1 MIAYLLNVLTLS
13 RILCAILIY
22 LFLFLESQYL
32 AALLL
37 FGVASFSDFLDGYVA
52 RKTNNESVLGE
63 ILDPIADKLLIVFVL
78 IGLSINLDSFLIGF
92 ISAVI
97 ISREIW
103 VAALRDIN
111 ARNNQ
116 SDKTKVTFLAK
127 TKTAIQMF
135 AILFYLFGLTFNN
148 MMILF
153 FADII
158 LIIALLV
165 TLQTGLQYFFKPYL
179 SLHFSMNAISLYR
192 PNKKYFNLTLL
203 DKSSLSIGIN
213 FIIQS
218 ENE

>member
-1 MIAYLLNVLTLS
+1 MITNILNVITLS
-13 RILCAILIY
+13 RILCAIFIY
-22 LFLFLESQYL
+22 LFLYLESQYL
-32 AALLL
+32 IALFL
-37 FGVASFSDFLDGYVA
+37 FGIASFSDFLDGYIA
-52 RKTNNESVLGE
+52 RKTNSESVLGE

-116 SDKTKVTFLAK
+116 SDKTQVTFLAK

-135 AILFYLFGLTFNN
+135 AVLMYLFGLTINN
-148 MMILF
+148 MIILF

-158 LIIALLV
+158 LIVALLV
-165 TLQTGLQYFFKPYL
+165 TIQTGLQYTISTFK
-179 SLHFSMNAISLYR
+179 
-192 PNKKYFNLTLL
+192 K
-203 DKSSLSIGIN
+203 
-213 FIIQS
+213 
-218 ENE
+218 

>member
-1 MIAYLLNVLTLS
+1 MITKVLNIITLS

-22 LFLFLESQYL
+22 LILYLENNYSI
-32 AALLL
+32 ALLL
-37 FGVASFSDFLDGYVA
+37 FFIASFSDFLDGYLA
-52 RKTNNESVLGE
+52 RKTNSVSVLGE

-78 IGLSINLDSFLIGF
+78 IGLSVNLDSFLIGF

-127 TKTAIQMF
+127 IKTAMQMF
-135 AILFYLFGLTFNN
+135 TILMYLFGLTINN
-148 MMILF
+148 MMVLF
-153 FADII
+153 FADIM

-165 TLQTGLQYFFKPYL
+165 TIQTGFQYTISTFK
-179 SLHFSMNAISLYR
+179 
-192 PNKKYFNLTLL
+192 K
-203 DKSSLSIGIN
+203 
-213 FIIQS
+213 
-218 ENE
+218 

>member
-1 MIAYLLNVLTLS
+1 MITTMLNALTLS

-22 LFLFLESQYL
+22 LFLYLESQYL
-32 AALLL
+32 IALLL
-37 FGVASFSDFLDGYVA
+37 FGIASFSDFLDGYVA
-52 RKTNNESVLGE
+52 RKTNSESVLGE

-127 TKTAIQMF
+127 TKTAVQMF
-135 AILFYLFGLTFNN
+135 AILMYLFGLTINS
-148 MMILF
+148 MVILF

-158 LIIALLV
+158 LIIALFV
-165 TLQTGLQYFFKPYL
+165 TLQTGFQYTISTFK
-179 SLHFSMNAISLYR
+179 
-192 PNKKYFNLTLL
+192 K
-203 DKSSLSIGIN
+203 
-213 FIIQS
+213 
-218 ENE
+218 

>member
-1 MIAYLLNVLTLS
+1 MITKILNFITLS
-13 RILCAILIY
+13 RILFATLIY
-22 LFLFLESQYL
+22 LILYLENNYSIALFLF
-32 AALLL
+32 
-37 FGVASFSDFLDGYVA
+37 FIASFSDFLDGYLA
-52 RKTNNESVLGE
+52 RKTNSVSVLGE

-92 ISAVI
+92 VSAVI

-116 SDKTKVTFLAK
+116 TDKTKVTFLAK
-127 TKTAIQMF
+127 TKTAIQML
-135 AILFYLFGLTFNN
+135 AILMYLFGLTINS

-165 TLQTGLQYFFKPYL
+165 TIYTGYQYTISTFK
-179 SLHFSMNAISLYR
+179 
-192 PNKKYFNLTLL
+192 K
-203 DKSSLSIGIN
+203 
-213 FIIQS
+213 
-218 ENE
+218 

>member
-1 MIAYLLNVLTLS
+1 MIVNILNAITLS

-22 LFLFLESQYL
+22 FFLFLESQYL
-32 AALLL
+32 LALLL
-37 FGVASFSDFLDGYVA
+37 FGFASFTDFLDGYVA

-78 IGLSINLDSFLIGF
+78 IGLSVNLDSFLIGF

-97 ISREIW
+97 ISREVW

-111 ARNNQ
+111 ARDNQ

-127 TKTAIQMF
+127 TKTAIQMLS
-135 AILFYLFGLTFNN
+135 ILMYLLGLTINN

-165 TLQTGLQYFFKPYL
+165 TIHTGFQYTISTFK
-179 SLHFSMNAISLYR
+179 
-192 PNKKYFNLTLL
+192 K
-203 DKSSLSIGIN
+203 
-213 FIIQS
+213 
-218 ENE
+218 

>member
-1 MIAYLLNVLTLS
+1 MIKNILNAITLS

-22 LFLFLESQYL
+22 FFLFLESQYL
-32 AALLL
+32 VALLL
-37 FGVASFSDFLDGYVA
+37 FCIASFSDFLDGYVA

-63 ILDPIADKLLIVFVL
+63 ILDPIADKLLVVFVL

-97 ISREIW
+97 ISREVW

-135 AILFYLFGLTFNN
+135 AILMYLFGLTLNN
-148 MMILF
+148 MMVLF
-153 FADII
+153 FADIV

-165 TLQTGLQYFFKPYL
+165 TIQTGFQYTISTFK
-179 SLHFSMNAISLYR
+179 
-192 PNKKYFNLTLL
+192 K
-203 DKSSLSIGIN
+203 
-213 FIIQS
+213 
-218 ENE
+218 

>member
-1 MIAYLLNVLTLS
+1 MIVNIINAITLS

-32 AALLL
+32 IALLL
-37 FGVASFSDFLDGYVA
+37 FGIASFSDFLDGYIA
-52 RKTNNESVLGE
+52 RKTNNVSVLGE

-78 IGLSINLDSFLIGF
+78 IGLSINLNSFLIGF

-111 ARNNQ
+111 SRNNQ

-127 TKTAIQMF
+127 IKTAIQML
-135 AILFYLFGLTFNN
+135 AILIYLLGLTINN

-165 TLQTGLQYFFKPYL
+165 TLQTGLQYSIATFK
-179 SLHFSMNAISLYR
+179 
-192 PNKKYFNLTLL
+192 
-203 DKSSLSIGIN
+203 
-213 FIIQS
+213 
-218 ENE
+218 E

>member
-1 MIAYLLNVLTLS
+1 MITKILNIVTLS
-13 RILCAILIY
+13 RILCAVLIY
-22 LFLFLESQYL
+22 LILYLENNYSI
-32 AALLL
+32 ALLL
-37 FGVASFSDFLDGYVA
+37 FFIASFSDFLDGYLA
-52 RKTNNESVLGE
+52 RKTNSVSVLGE

-92 ISAVI
+92 ISAAI

-111 ARNNQ
+111 SRNNQ

-127 TKTAIQMF
+127 TKTAIQMLS
-135 AILFYLFGLTFNN
+135 ILMYLFGLTINN

-165 TLQTGLQYFFKPYL
+165 TIQTGFQYTISTFK
-179 SLHFSMNAISLYR
+179 
-192 PNKKYFNLTLL
+192 K
-203 DKSSLSIGIN
+203 
-213 FIIQS
+213 
-218 ENE
+218 

>member
-1 MIAYLLNVLTLS
+1 MIVNILNAITLS

-22 LFLFLESQYL
+22 FFLFLESQYL
-32 AALLL
+32 VALLL
-37 FGVASFSDFLDGYVA
+37 FGIASFSDFLDGYVA

-63 ILDPIADKLLIVFVL
+63 ILDPIADKVLIVFVL

-97 ISREIW
+97 ISREVW

-135 AILFYLFGLTFNN
+135 AILMYLFGLTLNN
-148 MMILF
+148 MMVLF
-153 FADII
+153 FADIV
-158 LIIALLV
+158 LIIAVLV
-165 TLQTGLQYFFKPYL
+165 TIQTGFQYTISTFK
-179 SLHFSMNAISLYR
+179 
-192 PNKKYFNLTLL
+192 K
-203 DKSSLSIGIN
+203 
-213 FIIQS
+213 
-218 ENE
+218 

>member
-1 MIAYLLNVLTLS
+1 M
-13 RILCAILIY
+13 
-22 LFLFLESQYL
+22 FLF
-32 AALLL
+32 
-37 FGVASFSDFLDGYVA
+37 FVASFSDFLDGYLA
-52 RKTNNESVLGE
+52 RKTDSVSVLGE

-92 ISAVI
+92 LSAII

-111 ARNNQ
+111 SRNNE

-127 TKTAIQMF
+127 TKTAIQML
-135 AILFYLFGLTFNN
+135 AILMYLFGLTLNS

-165 TLQTGLQYFFKPYL
+165 TIQTGFQYTISTFK
-179 SLHFSMNAISLYR
+179 
-192 PNKKYFNLTLL
+192 K
-203 DKSSLSIGIN
+203 
-213 FIIQS
+213 
-218 ENE
+218 

>member
-1 MIAYLLNVLTLS
+1 MIVNILNAITLS

-22 LFLFLESQYL
+22 FFLFLESQYL
-32 AALLL
+32 LALLL
-37 FGVASFSDFLDGYVA
+37 FGFASFSDFLDGYVA

-92 ISAVI
+92 ISAII

-116 SDKTKVTFLAK
+116 SNKTKVTFLAK
-127 TKTAIQMF
+127 TKTAIQML
-135 AILFYLFGLTFNN
+135 AILMYLFGLTVNN

-153 FADII
+153 FADIT

-165 TLQTGLQYFFKPYL
+165 TIQTGFQYTISTFK
-179 SLHFSMNAISLYR
+179 
-192 PNKKYFNLTLL
+192 K
-203 DKSSLSIGIN
+203 
-213 FIIQS
+213 
-218 ENE
+218 

>member
-1 MIAYLLNVLTLS
+1 MIATILNALTLS

-22 LFLFLESQYL
+22 LFLYLESQYL
-32 AALLL
+32 IALLL
-37 FGVASFSDFLDGYVA
+37 FGIASFSDFLDGYVA
-52 RKTNNESVLGE
+52 RKTNSESVLGE

-127 TKTAIQMF
+127 TKTAIQMWS
-135 AILFYLFGLTFNN
+135 ILMYLFGLTINN

-158 LIIALLV
+158 LIFALFV
-165 TLQTGLQYFFKPYL
+165 TLQTGFQYTISTFK
-179 SLHFSMNAISLYR
+179 
-192 PNKKYFNLTLL
+192 K
-203 DKSSLSIGIN
+203 
-213 FIIQS
+213 
-218 ENE
+218 

>member
-1 MIAYLLNVLTLS
+1 MIVNILNALTLS

-22 LFLFLESQYL
+22 FFLFLESHYL
-32 AALLL
+32 LALLL
-37 FGVASFSDFLDGYVA
+37 FGIASFSDFVDGYVA

-135 AILFYLFGLTFNN
+135 AILLYLFGLTLNN
-148 MMILF
+148 MMVLF
-153 FADII
+153 FADIV
-158 LIIALLV
+158 LIIALFV
-165 TLQTGLQYFFKPYL
+165 TIQTGLQYTISTFK
-179 SLHFSMNAISLYR
+179 
-192 PNKKYFNLTLL
+192 K
-203 DKSSLSIGIN
+203 
-213 FIIQS
+213 
-218 ENE
+218 

>member
-1 MIAYLLNVLTLS
+1 MIVNILNAITLS

-22 LFLFLESQYL
+22 FFLFLESQYL
-32 AALLL
+32 VALLL
-37 FGVASFSDFLDGYVA
+37 FGIASFSDFLDGYVA

-63 ILDPIADKLLIVFVL
+63 ILDPIADKLLVVFVL

-97 ISREIW
+97 ISREVW

-135 AILFYLFGLTFNN
+135 AILMYLFGLTLNN
-148 MMILF
+148 MMLLF
-153 FADII
+153 FADIV
-158 LIIALLV
+158 LIIAVLV
-165 TLQTGLQYFFKPYL
+165 TIQTGFQYTISTFK
-179 SLHFSMNAISLYR
+179 
-192 PNKKYFNLTLL
+192 K
-203 DKSSLSIGIN
+203 
-213 FIIQS
+213 
-218 ENE
+218 

>member
-1 MIAYLLNVLTLS
+1 MITTMLNALTLS

-22 LFLFLESQYL
+22 LFLYLESQYL
-32 AALLL
+32 IALLL
-37 FGVASFSDFLDGYVA
+37 FGIASFSDFLDGYVA
-52 RKTNNESVLGE
+52 RKTNSESVLGE
-63 ILDPIADKLLIVFVL
+63 ILDPIAYKLLIVFVL
-78 IGLSINLDSFLIGF
+78 IGLSIKLDSFLIGF

-135 AILFYLFGLTFNN
+135 AILMYLFGLTINS
-148 MMILF
+148 MVILF

-158 LIIALLV
+158 LIIALFV
-165 TLQTGLQYFFKPYL
+165 TLQTGFQYTISTFK
-179 SLHFSMNAISLYR
+179 
-192 PNKKYFNLTLL
+192 K
-203 DKSSLSIGIN
+203 
-213 FIIQS
+213 
-218 ENE
+218 

>member
-1 MIAYLLNVLTLS
+1 MIVYILNVITLS
-13 RILCAILIY
+13 RILCAVLIY
-22 LFLFLESQYL
+22 LFLYLESQYL
-32 AALLL
+32 VALLL
-37 FGVASFSDFLDGYVA
+37 FGIASFSDFLDGYLA
-52 RKTNNESVLGE
+52 RKTNSESVLGE
-63 ILDPIADKLLIVFVL
+63 ILDPIADKLLVVFVL
-78 IGLSINLDSFLIGF
+78 IGLSLNLDSFLIGF

-135 AILFYLFGLTFNN
+135 TILMYLFGLTINN

-153 FADII
+153 FADIM

-165 TLQTGLQYFFKPYL
+165 TIQTGFQYTISTFK
-179 SLHFSMNAISLYR
+179 
-192 PNKKYFNLTLL
+192 
-203 DKSSLSIGIN
+203 
-213 FIIQS
+213 
-218 ENE
+218 E